1 MLVLLQCL
9 NQTVTF
15 TQFSTARNAVY
26 TYTYPTKLS
35 VGKFVPYIMKKHS
48 VR

>member
-1 MLVLLQCL
+1 MLVLLHCL

-15 TQFSTARNAVY
+15 TCCFKARN
-26 TYTYPTKLS
+26 TLYTYPTKLPMWKS
-35 VGKFVPYIMKKHS
+35 VAYIMKKHS